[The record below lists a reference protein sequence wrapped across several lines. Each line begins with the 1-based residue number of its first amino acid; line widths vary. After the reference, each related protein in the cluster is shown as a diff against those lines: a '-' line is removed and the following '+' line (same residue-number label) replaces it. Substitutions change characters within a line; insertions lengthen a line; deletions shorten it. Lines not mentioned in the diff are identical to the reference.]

1 MIFSISEKSP
11 DNSNSF
17 LSSSMTL
24 APSWYCSRSVQIS
37 ICFLLSWYICVGS
50 MFSISLSKSVWSPL
64 KYFAVNFLSRSVSI
78 SPERPKY
85 KLKNHCYMIV
95 VPFRAIIRVTV
106 NLKSKNPELEVMTT
120 SYISTEKFNLLV
132 LKSMHC
138 NY

>member
-1 MIFSISEKSP
+1 
-11 DNSNSF
+11 
-17 LSSSMTL
+17 
-24 APSWYCSRSVQIS
+24 
-37 ICFLLSWYICVGS
+37 
-50 MFSISLSKSVWSPL
+50 
-64 KYFAVNFLSRSVSI
+64 
-78 SPERPKY
+78 
-85 KLKNHCYMIV
+85 MIV